1 MPMSFPRFFCP
12 PPCVYL
18 RGSAW
23 RVGEDR
29 RPTILDDANL
39 MPCAFIGLSKQDTEM
54 QQLHLEEKV
63 GLLIHCP
70 PQTRLWLF
78 LLFYNISSRAPSC
91 HPDSCSKHKC
101 FYNMYNFL
109 ELHSKNTEKFQY
121 NILCSLLGILFDYP
135 TGIKLALTFYVFEP
149 IFERIYLR
157 LKSIY

>member
-1 MPMSFPRFFCP
+1 MSFPRFFCP

-63 GLLIHCP
+63 RLLIHCP
-70 PQTRLWLF
+70 PQTRLRLF

-109 ELHSKNTEKFQY
+109 ELC
-121 NILCSLLGILFDYP
+121 ILKIQRNSS
-135 TGIKLALTFYVFEP
+135 T
-149 IFERIYLR
+149 IYYAVYLVYYLITLR
-157 LKSIY
+157 ELN